1 MPQKIHFLS
10 ICGVAMATLA
20 VMMKKKGYLVSGSDA
35 AGYPP
40 MLEYL
45 QENKIPIKS
54 PYKEENLF
62 FNPDW
67 VVIGNALSRG
77 NKEVEYIMEK
87 RIPFFSMSEVIK
99 KKFLKNNYPIVITG
113 THGKTTT
120 ASLLAYLLDKLTD
133 NTGFFIGGASNNF
146 SEYGRSCKQDGGYF
160 VIEGDEYDTAFF
172 DKKSKFFHYAP
183 QYLIVN
189 NIELD
194 HVDIFRD
201 IQEIL
206 QAFLYLTK
214 LVPPNGWILAN
225 IDDKNVA
232 EVIKPLHTK
241 LITFGF
247 SKKANYQIV
256 KVKSLFAKTG
266 VTNFSLRNEKRSWNF
281 SIPLIGEMNVYNA
294 AAAIISCLE
303 LGFSAEVIQEKILSF
318 KNAKRRLE
326 LKTNQSQVL
335 VFDDFA
341 HHPTAI
347 KKTLQAV
354 RETYPK
360 ARIFAIYE
368 PRSNTSIS
376 NTHQNS
382 ISASFKDADCIYFF
396 ENSALKK
403 SAPKEKINLFS
414 IAEELK
420 QKHKQTAI
428 FQKILQIEKQIISN
442 WKQGD
447 IFLFLSQS
455 SLENLPARLAK
466 SANEKYQ

>member
-1 MPQKIHFLS
+1 
-10 ICGVAMATLA
+10 MATLA
-20 VMMKKKGYLVSGSDA
+20 VMMKKKGYLVSGSDEA
-35 AGYPP
+35 SYPP

-45 QENKIPIKS
+45 QKHKIPIKS
-54 PYKEENLF
+54 PYKKENLTP
-62 FNPDW
+62 NPDW
-67 VVIGNALSRG
+67 VVIGNVLSRG
-77 NKEVEYIMEK
+77 NEEVEYIMEK
-87 RIPFFSMSEVIK
+87 KIPFFSMSEIIK
-99 KKFLKNNYPIVITG
+99 KFFLKNSCPIVITG

-120 ASLLAYLLDKLTD
+120 ASLIAYLLDKLTD
-133 NTGFFIGGASNNF
+133 NTGFFIGGASNCF

-183 QYLIVN
+183 QHLILG

-194 HVDIFRD
+194 HIDIFRD
-201 IQEIL
+201 TQEIL
-206 QAFLYLTK
+206 QTFHYLTR

-232 EVIKPLHTK
+232 EVIKVIHTK

-256 KVKSLFAKTG
+256 KVKSSFVKTG
-266 VTNFSLRNEKRSWNF
+266 VTNFSLKNEKKSWNF
-281 SIPLIGEMNVYNA
+281 SIPLIGEMNIYNG

-326 LKTNQSQVL
+326 LKTNQPHVL

-347 KKTLQAV
+347 RKTLQAV

-368 PRSNTSIS
+368 PRSNTSIR
-376 NTHQNS
+376 NTHQES
-382 ISASFKDADCIYFF
+382 MVASFKEADYVYFL
-396 ENSALKK
+396 ENDTLKK
-403 SAPKEKINLFS
+403 LAPKEKINLAS
-414 IAEELK
+414 ISRELK
-420 QKHKQTAI
+420 QEKKKITI
-428 FQKILQIEKQIISN
+428 FQKISQIEKQLVSN
-442 WKQGD
+442 WEKGD
-447 IFLFLSQS
+447 VFLFLSQG
-455 SLENLPARLAK
+455 SLENLPAKVAK
-466 SANEKYQ
+466 LANEKW

>member
-1 MPQKIHFLS
+1 
-10 ICGVAMATLA
+10 MATLA
-20 VMMKKKGYLVSGSDA
+20 VMMKKKGYLVSGSDEA
-35 AGYPP
+35 SYPP

-45 QENKIPIKS
+45 QKHKIPIKS
-54 PYKEENLF
+54 PYKKENIS

-87 RIPFFSMSEVIK
+87 KIPYFSMPEIIK
-99 KKFLKNNYPIVITG
+99 KFFLKNNYPIVITG

-120 ASLLAYLLDKLTD
+120 SSLIAYLLDKLTD
-133 NTGFFIGGASNNF
+133 NIGFFIGGASNCF

-183 QYLIVN
+183 QHLILG

-194 HVDIFRD
+194 HIDIFRD
-201 IQEIL
+201 TQEIL
-206 QAFLYLTK
+206 QTFHYLTR

-232 EVIKPLHTK
+232 EVIKVIHTK

-256 KVKSLFAKTG
+256 KVKSSFVKTG
-266 VTNFSLRNEKRSWNF
+266 VTNFSLKNEKKSWNF
-281 SIPLIGEMNVYNA
+281 SIPLIGEMNIYNG

-303 LGFSAEVIQEKILSF
+303 LGFSAQVIQEKILSF

-326 LKTNQSQVL
+326 LKTNQPHVL

-347 KKTLQAV
+347 RKTLQAV

-368 PRSNTSIS
+368 PRSNTSIR
-376 NTHQNS
+376 NTHQES
-382 ISASFKDADCIYFF
+382 MVASFKEADCVYFL
-396 ENSALKK
+396 ENDTLKK
-403 SAPKEKINLFS
+403 LAPKDKINLVS
-414 IAEELK
+414 IVQELK
-420 QKHKQTAI
+420 KKKKETAI
-428 FQKILQIEKQIISN
+428 FQKISQIEKQIILN
-442 WKQGD
+442 WKHGD

-455 SLENLPARLAK
+455 SLENLPAKVAK
-466 SANEKYQ
+466 LANEKWY